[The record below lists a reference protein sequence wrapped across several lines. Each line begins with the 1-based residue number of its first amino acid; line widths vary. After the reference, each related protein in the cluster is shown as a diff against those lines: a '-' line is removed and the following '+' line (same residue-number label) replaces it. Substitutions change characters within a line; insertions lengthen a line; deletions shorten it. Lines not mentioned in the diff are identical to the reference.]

1 MPPDSQNLGFNSHA
15 IKPMS
20 VKQDGNLVLET
31 EDPNDLVE
39 PTEQPPG
46 VLPDQ
51 SATIALAH
59 PEQ

>member
-1 MPPDSQNLGFNSHA
+1 M
-15 IKPMS
+15 PMS

-39 PTEQPPG
+39 LTEHPPG